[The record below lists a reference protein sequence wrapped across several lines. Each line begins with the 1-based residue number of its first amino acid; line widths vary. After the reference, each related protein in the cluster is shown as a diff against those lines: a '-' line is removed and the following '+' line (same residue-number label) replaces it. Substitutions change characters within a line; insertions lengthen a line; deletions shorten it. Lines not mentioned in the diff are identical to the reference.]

1 MSNAEIL
8 GLQGARATGAEPTFD
23 DQPMQAGTHLRW
35 AFAPELGFPPG
46 GFQLCRRVA
55 RPDDPPI
62 RPPREIWQ
70 GRVARRGNDQPGNDQ
85 PGNNQP
91 GDNQPGNDR
100 PAGTTH
106 PPANQGQPAG
116 DPTGTQPG
124 DDPQA
129 PPG

>member
-55 RPDDPPI
+55 RPDDTRI
-62 RPPREIWQ
+62 RPPRGIWQ
-70 GRVARRGNDQPGNDQ
+70 GGGVGVRGNDPPGNNGPPGND
-85 PGNNQP
+85 P
-91 GDNQPGNDR
+91 PGNDR
-100 PAGTTH
+100 PAGTT
-106 PPANQGQPAG
+106 
-116 DPTGTQPG
+116 
-124 DDPQA
+124 A
-129 PPG
+129 PPTDQGS